1 MTRHATQTFSPTS
14 AFAHT
19 LRGAETARQTR
30 LPRRYET
37 PVFSPSSAFARTL
50 RGGEIARSERRP
62 RPDAGRGVLRRA
74 GFS

>member
-1 MTRHATQTFSPTS
+1 MTGSETPTFSPSS

-19 LRGAETARQTR
+19 LRGAETARMAR

-50 RGGEIARSERRP
+50 RGGEIARRQRRL
-62 RPDAGRGVLRRA
+62 RSGARSDVLA
-74 GFS
+74 YAA